1 MSWDPVRWGDDNVGD
16 YDDNDDD
23 DDVLSS
29 KRVDFQRSALI
40 ARMPS
45 I

>member
-1 MSWDPVRWGDDNVGD
+1 MSWDPVRWDDDNVGD
-16 YDDNDDD
+16 YDDNDD

-45 I
+45 V